1 MLISLFNW
9 FVKIT
14 AWPVQAIVFRLR
26 VLYEDSA
33 VQTRRIKGPAII
45 ISNHTT
51 VFDYA
56 AFLFVFFSRTLRY
69 QMAEVLFKKRPL
81 GLFLR
86 MLGGI
91 RIDRDSRDYGFIA
104 RSEDILRNGGVV
116 GIFPEGRLP
125 REGEERPLPFRPG
138 AAYLALLTGVKVIPV
153 YTGGGYFAKGRSK
166 VVVGAPFYA
175 AELTE
180 EGLTEKENIDL
191 VSRRMRERVIELG
204 KLSDERKE
212 R

>member
-26 VLYEDSA
+26 ILYEDSA

-104 RSEDILRNGGVV
+104 RSEDILRKGGVV